1 MLKMELKM
9 PMTIATKQDV
19 LRIQREIRD
28 YEVAVVQNNIR
39 KTTNESPLAVS
50 AGLRD
55 LVQLNQINL
64 NEKNVPKK
72 LIVQLD
78 EALRKVILFH
88 MSFATEPTDEV
99 TQKLV
104 AWFRK
109 EINSKILLN
118 IGVQPTIAV
127 GAVLRTQSKQYD
139 FSLRKHLQNSQQDLV
154 KVLRGE

>member
-1 MLKMELKM
+1 M
-9 PMTIATKQDV
+9 
-19 LRIQREIRD
+19 
-28 YEVAVVQNNIR
+28 
-39 KTTNESPLAVS
+39 
-50 AGLRD
+50 
-55 LVQLNQINL
+55 QLNQINL
-64 NEKNVPKK
+64 NEKNVPQK
-72 LIVQLD
+72 LIAQLD

-109 EINSKILLN
+109 EINPTILLN
-118 IGVQPTIAV
+118 IGVQPTISV
-127 GAVLRTQSKQYD
+127 GAVLRTQSKLYD